1 MNNYIEIAKDF
12 LVILSPVIV
21 AYISYRSNKKTR
33 RDIKLELE
41 KNLKEKD
48 ADTAQMLEKINAELE
63 SQKQITMWQS
73 SLPQT
78 DKYIEK
84 VGIERYTNISNLY
97 DLVDKMQPILSR
109 ESITLEE
116 LKSIKE
122 MLLKIRLPVD
132 EEVLYPFEIPY
143 IVAFRSLLKQIDNM
157 IEDRTP

>member
-1 MNNYIEIAKDF
+1 M
-12 LVILSPVIV
+12 
-21 AYISYRSNKKTR
+21 
-33 RDIKLELE
+33 ELE

-109 ESITLEE
+109 ESIILEE